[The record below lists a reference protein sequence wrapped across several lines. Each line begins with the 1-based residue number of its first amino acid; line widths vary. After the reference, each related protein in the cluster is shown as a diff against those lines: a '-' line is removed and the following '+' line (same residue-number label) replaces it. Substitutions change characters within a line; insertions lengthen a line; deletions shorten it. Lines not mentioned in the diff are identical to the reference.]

1 MTTLNITDL
10 LNLANEAAE
19 LGPDMNEA
27 VSGGG
32 GRRLLPEGFAFAQ
45 LVEVIE
51 LGMHP
56 QEFQGQ
62 KKAPAPEIQ
71 LAFALSGSAP
81 DPANP
86 GQVIPYTNDDGTP
99 YIERLLP
106 MAISRNEKA
115 GAYLLF
121 KALNWKGTAKN
132 FAQLLGQKYL
142 IKVVH
147 KPKSKTDATIVSR
160 LDLKTG
166 VLPPLDPVS
175 RQPYPIMDA
184 PAEAFK
190 LFLWDRPT
198 KECWDSLYIEGM
210 WEAKDGK
217 PAQSKNKIQERI
229 MSALNFQGSPLQ
241 QMLAGGAA
249 ALPDMS
255 VAPAA
260 PAAAAPA
267 MPAAP
272 AVPAAPAAQVNAPLA
287 QSAPV
292 VPQPTAPVGAVPPA
306 MPAVPAPVVPSSPVM
321 PV

>member
-1 MTTLNITDL
+1 MTTLNIANL

-210 WEAKDGK
+210 WEAKEGK
-217 PAQSKNKIQERI
+217 PAQSKNRIQERI

-249 ALPDMS
+249 VLPDMS
-255 VAPAA
+255 APAATAAAPAAPVAPAA
-260 PAAAAPA
+260 PA
-267 MPAAP
+267 
-272 AVPAAPAAQVNAPLA
+272 VPTAQVNAPLA
-287 QSAPV
+287 PSAPA
-292 VPQPTAPVGAVPPA
+292 VPQPTAPVGAAMPA
-306 MPAVPAPVVPSSPVM
+306 MPAVPAPVVHSSPVM